1 LPTSSPKLSEL
12 KIKQNYLKG
21 KSVFI
26 ISLLVIGI
34 TILTVYL
41 TGINYNRNL
50 TSNLYLSLGIIATA
64 LFLFMTY
71 GLYKGIGLI
80 DNFPKFRNFKTGDL
94 IANSSATPTV
104 EIPSVGDG
112 IGGLILSI
120 LLWIG
125 MSILFVVMLI
135 VLEAVFWF
143 SLFIILAML
152 YWIFFRALKFVFN
165 KSKDTKGDI
174 GISAVYSLTYTLL
187 YVGWIFGIVYLTEI
201 MK

>member
-1 LPTSSPKLSEL
+1 M

-21 KSVFI
+21 KSIFI
-26 ISLLVIGI
+26 VSLVVVGI

-41 TGINYNRNL
+41 TGINYNRSLN
-50 TSNLYLSLGIIATA
+50 SNLYLSPGIIAVA
-64 LFLFMTY
+64 LFFFMTY
-71 GLYKGIGLI
+71 GLYTGIRLI
-80 DNFPKFRNFKTGDL
+80 NNFPKFRNFKSGNFITNSGTGSTMDL
-94 IANSSATPTV
+94 PA
-104 EIPSVGDG
+104 VGDG
-112 IGGLILSI
+112 ISGLILSV

-125 MSILFVVMLI
+125 MSILFVILLL
-135 VLEAVFWF
+135 VLETLFWF
-143 SLFIILAML
+143 SLFIILAIL

-174 GISAVYSLTYTLL
+174 GFSALYSLTYTML

>member
-1 LPTSSPKLSEL
+1 M
-12 KIKQNYLKG
+12 KIKQQYLKG

-26 ISLLVIGI
+26 VSLIVIGI

-41 TGINYNRNL
+41 TGINYNRGL
-50 TSNLYLSLGIIATA
+50 TSNLYLSLGIIATS

-71 GLYKGIGLI
+71 GLYTGIGLI
-80 DNFPKFRNFKTGDL
+80 DNFPKFRNFKRGD
-94 IANSSATPTV
+94 IMGNASPTFDTPSI
-104 EIPSVGDG
+104 EIGDG

-125 MSILFVVMLI
+125 MTILIIVLLI

-143 SLFIILAML
+143 SLFIIFAML

-165 KSKDTKGDI
+165 KSKDTKGYI
-174 GISAVYSLTYTLL
+174 VISAVYAFIYTLL
-187 YVGWIFGIVYLTEI
+187 YVGWIFGIVYLTQI

>member
-1 LPTSSPKLSEL
+1 L

-26 ISLLVIGI
+26 VSLLVIGI

-71 GLYKGIGLI
+71 GLYTGIGLI
-80 DNFPKFRNFKTGDL
+80 DNFPKFREFKRGD
-94 IANSSATPTV
+94 IIGNTAPTFDS
-104 EIPSVGDG
+104 PSLDVGDG
-112 IGGLILSI
+112 IGGLIISI

-125 MSILFVVMLI
+125 MTILIIILLI
-135 VLEAVFWF
+135 FLEAIFWF
-143 SLFIILAML
+143 SLFIILTTL

-165 KSKDTKGDI
+165 KSKETKGNI
-174 GISAVYSLTYTLL
+174 GISAVYSLAYTLL
-187 YVGWIFGIVYLTEI
+187 YVGWIFGIVFLTEI
-201 MK
+201 IK

>member
-1 LPTSSPKLSEL
+1 MKT
-12 KIKQNYLKG
+12 KQPYLKG

-26 ISLLVIGI
+26 VSLLVIGI

-41 TGINYNRNL
+41 TGINYNRSL

-71 GLYKGIGLI
+71 GLYTGIGLI
-80 DNFPKFRNFKTGDL
+80 DNFPKFRNFKSGDF
-94 IANSSATPTV
+94 IANSGTGSTM
-104 EIPSVGDG
+104 ELPSVGDG

-120 LLWIG
+120 LLWIA
-125 MSILFVVMLI
+125 MSILFVILLI

-152 YWIFFRALKFVFN
+152 YWIFFRSLKFVFN

-187 YVGWIFGIVYLTEI
+187 YVGWLFGIVYLTEMI
-201 MK
+201 K

>member
-1 LPTSSPKLSEL
+1 MKV
-12 KIKQNYLKG
+12 KQTYLKG

-26 ISLLVIGI
+26 VSLLVIGT

-50 TSNLYLSLGIIATA
+50 TSNLYLSLGIIASI

-80 DNFPKFRNFKTGDL
+80 DNFPKFKNFKSGDY
-94 IANSSATPTV
+94 IADSGTV
-104 EIPSVGDG
+104 PDFDLPDIDVGDE

-125 MSILFVVMLI
+125 MTILFVFLLI
-135 VLEAVFWF
+135 VLEAIFWF
-143 SLFIILAML
+143 SIFIILVML
-152 YWIFFRALKFVFN
+152 YWVFFRALKFVFS
-165 KSKDTKGDI
+165 KSINTKENI
-174 GISAVYSLTYTLL
+174 GISVVYALTYTTL
-187 YVGWIFGIVYLTEI
+187 YTGWIFGIVYLTQI
-201 MK
+201 IK

>member
-1 LPTSSPKLSEL
+1 MKANQT
-12 KIKQNYLKG
+12 YLKG

-41 TGINYNRNL
+41 TGINYNRSL
-50 TSNLYLSLGIIATA
+50 TTNLYLSLVIIAIA

-71 GLYKGIGLI
+71 GLYTGIGLI
-80 DNFPKFRNFKTGDL
+80 DNFPKFRNFQRGDILGHTGPGLD
-94 IANSSATPTV
+94 T
-104 EIPSVGDG
+104 PSVDMGEG
-112 IGGLILSI
+112 IAGVILSI
-120 LLWIG
+120 ILWVA
-125 MSILFVVMLI
+125 MTILMIVLLI

-143 SLFIILAML
+143 SLFILLAML
-152 YWIFFRALKFVFN
+152 YWVFFRAFKFVFN

-174 GISAVYSLTYTLL
+174 GISAGYSLTYTFL

-201 MK
+201 IN

>member
-1 LPTSSPKLSEL
+1 M
-12 KIKQNYLKG
+12 
-21 KSVFI
+21 
-26 ISLLVIGI
+26 
-34 TILTVYL
+34 
-41 TGINYNRNL
+41 

-71 GLYKGIGLI
+71 GLYSGIGLI
-80 DNFPKFRNFKTGDL
+80 DNFPKFRNFKSGDF
-94 IANSSATPTV
+94 IANSGTGPTM
-104 EIPSVGDG
+104 ELPSVGDG

-125 MSILFVVMLI
+125 MSILFVILLI

>member
-1 LPTSSPKLSEL
+1 MKVKRP
-12 KIKQNYLKG
+12 YLKG

-26 ISLLVIGI
+26 VSLLVIGI

-41 TGINYNRNL
+41 TGVNYHRSL
-50 TSNLYLSLGIIATA
+50 TYNLYLSLGIIAAA

-71 GLYKGIGLI
+71 GLYTGIGLI
-80 DNFPKFRNFKTGDL
+80 DNFPKFRSFKKFKNGNFIPHNDL
-94 IANSSATPTV
+94 GPTM
-104 EIPSVGDG
+104 ELPSVGDG

-120 LLWIG
+120 LLWIA
-125 MSILFVVMLI
+125 MSILFVILLV
-135 VLEAVFWF
+135 VFEVVFWF

-165 KSKDTKGDI
+165 KSKETKGNM
-174 GISAVYSLTYTLL
+174 GISAIYSLTYTLL

>member
-1 LPTSSPKLSEL
+1 MKA
-12 KIKQNYLKG
+12 KQTYLKG
-21 KSVFI
+21 KSVFR

-41 TGINYNRNL
+41 TGINYNRSL
-50 TSNLYLSLGIIATA
+50 TSNLYLSLGIIAIA

-71 GLYKGIGLI
+71 GLYIGIGLI
-80 DNFPKFRNFKTGDL
+80 DNFPKFRNFQTGDL
-94 IANSSATPTV
+94 TSGASPHIDM
-104 EIPSVGDG
+104 PSIDVGDG

-120 LLWIG
+120 VLWIG
-125 MSILFVVMLI
+125 MSILFIVLLI
-135 VLEAVFWF
+135 VLEVVFWF

-152 YWIFFRALKFVFN
+152 YWVFFRALKFVFN

-187 YVGWIFGIVYLTEI
+187 YAGWILGIVYLTELI
-201 MK
+201 K